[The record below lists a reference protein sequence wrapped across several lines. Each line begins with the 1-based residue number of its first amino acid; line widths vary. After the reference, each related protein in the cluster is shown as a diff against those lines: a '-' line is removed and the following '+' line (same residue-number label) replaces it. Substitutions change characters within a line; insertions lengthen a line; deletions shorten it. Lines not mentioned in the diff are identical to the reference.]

1 MARQVRPRVFEN
13 PMIYPAS
20 FEQKIGFD
28 RVREQVAARCTMQAA
43 RERIAAEGFSTSPR
57 EIERRLALADEMR
70 QVLDMERDFPG
81 GEYPDIDYIVA
92 KLRVEGSFLD
102 VAEVAVLRRALSA
115 VGGIVAFILSRQLR
129 YPALY
134 ARTRGVGVFPEIVR
148 RIEAILDEFG
158 NVRDNASVE
167 LMQIRR
173 AIREHEGLAAKRL
186 QAVLASAKGA
196 GIVEADAQISI
207 RDGRAVIPVS
217 ASNKRKLNGFI
228 HDESATGKTFYVE
241 PVEVVE
247 INNELR
253 ELEYAERREIVRI
266 LSEFTD
272 AIRPDA
278 ALIADSGDYLAEVDM
293 LRAKGRWASEN
304 GAVRP
309 ILSTDD
315 RLVLKNARHPLLQQT
330 LRAAGR
336 EVVPLD
342 LQLDRRKHIL
352 VISGPNAGGKSV
364 CLKTTGIVQYMF
376 QCGFLVPTSE
386 ISELPVFESLFI
398 DIGDEQSIDNDL
410 STYSSHLLNMK
421 HMLAGAS
428 ERTLVLIDEFGSG
441 TEPIIGGAIAEA
453 ILERLLERGCYGV
466 ITTHYANIKYYA
478 SNTEGIANGAMAF
491 DVQQIRP
498 LFRLEMGKPGSSF
511 AVEIARK
518 IGLPEEIIR
527 RASEKA
533 GSNHVNLEKQL
544 REIARDKHYWEQKR
558 DRIRLTDRKVEE
570 LERTYAEQLGKIRS
584 ERQEIL
590 KKAKQEAQQ
599 LIADAN
605 RQIENTIRTI
615 REAQAEKELTRL
627 ARRELDDFRGKVEQ
641 QVDTSERE
649 AEVAREIERI
659 ERRQQRRAERKA
671 RQGEAP
677 GTDAA
682 PEPEKP
688 REVVEGSK
696 VRMAGQAMV
705 GVVQSVKGKRAQV
718 AFGHILT
725 TVDKSMLTVVSNSEY
740 REATRPTTA
749 RTVVSADISARKLR
763 FKDHIDVRGMRAAE
777 ALDAVQA
784 FIDDALMVG
793 VGSVSILHGKGT
805 GALKE
810 EIRRYLRTVPEVAS
824 AVDEHAD
831 RGGAGITIVTFDLS

>member
-1 MARQVRPRVFEN
+1 
-13 PMIYPAS
+13 MIYPVS

-28 RVREQVAARCTMQAA
+28 RVREQIAALCTMRAA

-57 EIERRLALADEMR
+57 EIEHRLALADEMR
-70 QVLDMERDFPG
+70 LVLDMERDFPG
-81 GEYPDIDYIVA
+81 GEYPDVDHIVA
-92 KLRVEGSFLD
+92 KLRVEGTFLD
-102 VAEVAVLRRALSA
+102 VEEVVTLGRALAA
-115 VGGIVAFILSRQLR
+115 VGGIVEFLLNRAER
-129 YPALY
+129 YPALH
-134 ARTRGVGVFPEIVR
+134 ARTRGVEAFPEIVR
-148 RIEAILDEFG
+148 RIATIVDRFG
-158 NVRDNASVE
+158 NVRDNASPALQE
-167 LMQIRR
+167 IRR
-173 AIREHEGLAAKRL
+173 AIREREGQAAKRL
-186 QAVLASAKGA
+186 QAVLAAAKSS
-196 GIVEADAQISI
+196 GIVESDAQISI

-266 LSEFTD
+266 LTEFTET
-272 AIRPDA
+272 IRPDVG
-278 ALIADSGDYLAEVDM
+278 LIAASGDYLAEMDM

-304 GAVRP
+304 GCVKP

-336 EVVPLD
+336 EIVPLD

-376 QCGFLVPTSE
+376 QCGFPVPASE
-386 ISELPVFESLFI
+386 ISELPVFGSLCI

-428 ERTLVLIDEFGSG
+428 DRTLVLIDEFGSG

-453 ILERLLERGCYGV
+453 ILERLLEKGCYGV

-478 SNTEGIANGAMAF
+478 SNTEGIANGAMMF
-491 DVQQIRP
+491 DVQNIRP
-498 LFRLEMGKPGSSF
+498 LFKLEMGKPGSSF

-533 GSNHVNLEKQL
+533 GSDHINIEKQL

-570 LERTYAEQLGKIRS
+570 LEQTYAEQLTKIRA

-590 KKAKQEAQQ
+590 KRAKEEAQR

-627 ARRELDDFRGKVEQ
+627 ARRELDDFRDTVEKE
-641 QVDTSERE
+641 DAAGRDAS
-649 AEVAREIERI
+649 VAREIERI
-659 ERRQQRRAERKA
+659 ERRRQRRAERRA
-671 RQGEAP
+671 QQGEKGP
-677 GTDAA
+677 EKPAA
-682 PEPEKP
+682 EPEKP
-688 REVVEGSK
+688 REVEVGSK

-718 AFGHILT
+718 AFGQILT
-725 TVDKSMLTVVSNSEY
+725 TVDKSSLTVVSNNEY

-749 RTVVSADISARKLR
+749 RTVVSVDISSRKLN

-777 ALDAVQA
+777 ALEAVQDLV
-784 FIDDALMVG
+784 DDALMVG
-793 VGSVSILHGKGT
+793 VGSVTILHGKGT

-810 EIRRYLRTVPEVAS
+810 EIRRYLRTVPEVVS

>member
-1 MARQVRPRVFEN
+1 
-13 PMIYPAS
+13 MIYPAS

-28 RVREQVAARCTMQAA
+28 RVREQIAALCTMRAA

-57 EIERRLALADEMR
+57 EIEHRLALADEMR
-70 QVLDMERDFPG
+70 LVLDMERDFPG
-81 GEYPDIDYIVA
+81 GEYPDVDHIVA
-92 KLRVEGSFLD
+92 KLRVEGTFLD
-102 VAEVAVLRRALSA
+102 VEEVVTLGRALAA
-115 VGGIVAFILSRQLR
+115 VGGIVEFLLNRAER
-129 YPALY
+129 YPVLH
-134 ARTRGVGVFPEIVR
+134 ARTRGVEAFPEIVR
-148 RIEAILDEFG
+148 RIATIVDRFG
-158 NVRDNASVE
+158 NVRDNASPALQE
-167 LMQIRR
+167 IRR
-173 AIREHEGLAAKRL
+173 AIREREGQAAKRL
-186 QAVLASAKGA
+186 QAVLAAAKSS
-196 GIVEADAQISI
+196 GIVESDAQISI

-266 LSEFTD
+266 LTEFTET
-272 AIRPDA
+272 IRPDVG
-278 ALIADSGDYLAEVDM
+278 LIAASGDYLAEMDM

-304 GAVRP
+304 GCVKP

-336 EVVPLD
+336 EIVPLD

-376 QCGFLVPTSE
+376 QCGFPVPASE
-386 ISELPVFESLFI
+386 ISELPVFGSLCI

-428 ERTLVLIDEFGSG
+428 DRTLVLIDEFGSG

-453 ILERLLERGCYGV
+453 ILERLLEKGCYGV

-478 SNTEGIANGAMAF
+478 SNTEGIANGAMMF
-491 DVQQIRP
+491 DVQNIRP
-498 LFRLEMGKPGSSF
+498 LFKLEMGKPGSSF

-533 GSNHVNLEKQL
+533 GSDHINIEKQL

-570 LERTYAEQLGKIRS
+570 LEQTYAEQLTKIRA

-590 KKAKQEAQQ
+590 KRAKEEAQQ

-627 ARRELDDFRGKVEQ
+627 ARRELDDFRDTVEKE
-641 QVDTSERE
+641 DAAGRDAS
-649 AEVAREIERI
+649 VAREIERI
-659 ERRQQRRAERKA
+659 ERRRQRRAERRA
-671 RQGEAP
+671 QQGEKGP
-677 GTDAA
+677 EKPAA
-682 PEPEKP
+682 EPEKP
-688 REVVEGSK
+688 REVEVGSK

-718 AFGHILT
+718 AFGQILT
-725 TVDKSMLTVVSNSEY
+725 TVDKSSLTVVSNNEY

-749 RTVVSADISARKLR
+749 CTVVSVDISARKLN

-777 ALDAVQA
+777 ALEAVQDLV
-784 FIDDALMVG
+784 DDALMVG
-793 VGSVSILHGKGT
+793 VGSVTILHGKGT

-810 EIRRYLRTVPEVAS
+810 EIRRYLRTVPEVVS